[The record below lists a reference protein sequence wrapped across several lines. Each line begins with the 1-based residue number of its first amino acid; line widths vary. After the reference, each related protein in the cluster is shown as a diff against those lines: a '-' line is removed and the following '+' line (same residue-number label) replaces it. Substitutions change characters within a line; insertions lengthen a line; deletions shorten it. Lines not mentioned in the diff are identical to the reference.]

1 MKWIV
6 ITPHQGL
13 GDHLICNA
21 IYREYSKNY
30 NRVFI
35 TIKQKYRREL
45 SIMLKDISNIT
56 FLVMPNRRSWTTTR
70 IIQLFAR
77 LFRVKVLGLG
87 SYGINFFPP
96 NTRFDNNF
104 YDQAGLAFT
113 LRWDLFRVNRN
124 HEKENYLYQLLG
136 CKEADYIFLHEDISR
151 NFIIDRSKIPKN
163 INIIEPKMDLNN
175 FNLVDY
181 SKVIEN
187 AKEIHVI
194 ESSFAAYIE
203 SLPLDIP
210 IYAHRYSR
218 GHALNDFRHEFTYRK
233 PWVIFLN

>member
-21 IYREYSKNY
+21 IYIEYSKNY

-151 NFIIDRSKIPKN
+151 NFIIDRSKIQ
-163 INIIEPKMDLNN
+163 
-175 FNLVDY
+175 
-181 SKVIEN
+181 
-187 AKEIHVI
+187 
-194 ESSFAAYIE
+194 
-203 SLPLDIP
+203 
-210 IYAHRYSR
+210 R
-218 GHALNDFRHEFTYRK
+218 ND
-233 PWVIFLN
+233 